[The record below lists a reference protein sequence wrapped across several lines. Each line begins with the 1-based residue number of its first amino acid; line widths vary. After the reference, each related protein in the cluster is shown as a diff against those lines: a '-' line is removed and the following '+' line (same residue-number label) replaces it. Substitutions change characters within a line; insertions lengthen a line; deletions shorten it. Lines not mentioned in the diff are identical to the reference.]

1 MQRIVSLIP
10 SATEIVCALGCEDR
24 LVGRSHECD
33 YPPSIVNL
41 PVCTEPK
48 FPVDGSSREIDR
60 HVKELLKET
69 LSVYRV
75 HPDILQRLQPDLIV
89 TQTQCD
95 VCAVSFQDVDKAV
108 SEWIGSKP
116 AIVSL
121 QTTDLSGVWEDI
133 SRVAETTGYV
143 TQGTELLHSLK
154 SRMVAIANQAR
165 SISHHPT
172 VGCIEWMDPL
182 MASGN
187 WMPELVTMAGGQN
200 VFGQQGDHA
209 PTITWEA
216 LIEVDPEVIV
226 VLPCGFSIQR
236 TREELSILIDNP
248 IWSTLRAVQTGHI
261 YLTDGN
267 QFFNRPGPR
276 LVESLEI
283 LAEVFHPSVF
293 NFGHEGQGW
302 TRANPLP

>member
-10 SATEIVCALGCEDR
+10 SATEIVGALGCEDR
-24 LVGRSHECD
+24 VVGRSHECD
-33 YPPSIVNL
+33 FPASIVNR

-48 FPVDGSSREIDR
+48 FPVDGSSREINQ
-60 HVKELLKET
+60 HVKGLLRDA

-75 HPDILQRLQPDLIV
+75 HPDILKRLQPDLIV
-89 TQTQCD
+89 TQTQCE
-95 VCAVSFQDVDKAV
+95 VCAVSFQDVQKAMA
-108 SEWIGSKP
+108 EWTGSKP
-116 AIVSL
+116 TIVSL

-133 SRVAETTGYV
+133 SKVAEATGQV
-143 TQGTELLHSLK
+143 KQGTELLHSLK

-187 WMPELVTMAGGQN
+187 WMPELVTMAGGQD
-200 VFGQQGDHA
+200 VFGIRGDHA
-209 PTITWEA
+209 PWITWEA
-216 LIEVDPEVIV
+216 LKDADPEIIV

-236 TREELSILIDNP
+236 TREELSSLTANP
-248 IWSTLRAVQTGHI
+248 LWTTLRAVHAGHV

-283 LAEVFHPSVF
+283 LAEIFHPSEF
-293 NFGHEGQGW
+293 RFGQEGKGW
-302 TRANPLP
+302 ERM

>member
-1 MQRIVSLIP
+1 MQRIISLIP

-33 YPPSIVNL
+33 YPASIVTRTI
-41 PVCTEPK
+41 CTEPK
-48 FPVDGSSREIDR
+48 FPVDGSSQEIDK
-60 HVKELLKET
+60 HVKGLLKDT

-75 HPDILQRLQPDLIV
+75 HTQALQRLQPDLIV

-95 VCAVSFQDVDKAV
+95 VCAVSLQDVEKAV
-108 SEWIGSKP
+108 TKWIGSKP

-121 QTTDLSGVWEDI
+121 QTTDLSGVWQDI
-133 SRVAETTGYV
+133 SRVAEATGQV
-143 TQGTELLHSLK
+143 NQGKELLK
-154 SRMVAIANQAR
+154 AYQGRMAAIANQAR
-165 SISHHPT
+165 SISYHPT

-187 WMPELVTMAGGQN
+187 WMPQLVTMAGGQN
-200 VFGQQGDHA
+200 VFGNSGDHA
-209 PTITWEA
+209 PWITWDS
-216 LIEVDPEVIV
+216 LKEVDPEIIV
-226 VLPCGFSIQR
+226 VFPCGFSIQR
-236 TREELSILIDNP
+236 TRKELSSLTDHP
-248 IWSTLRAVQTGHI
+248 PWPTLRAVQAGHV

-283 LAEVFHPSVF
+283 LAEIFHPSVF
-293 NFGHEGQGW
+293 RFGHEGTGW
-302 TRANPLP
+302 EGM

>member
-33 YPPSIVNL
+33 FPASIVSR
-41 PVCTEPK
+41 PVCSEPK
-48 FPVDGSSREIDR
+48 FPIDGSSREIDQ
-60 HVKELLKET
+60 HVKGLVKDT

-75 HPDILQRLQPDLIV
+75 HVETLRRLQPDLIV

-95 VCAVSFQDVDKAV
+95 VCAVSFQDVQKAV
-108 SEWIGSKP
+108 AEWIGST
-116 AIVSL
+116 AGITSL
-121 QTTDLSGVWEDI
+121 QTTDLTGVWEDI
-133 SRVAETTGYV
+133 SRVAEATGQV
-143 TQGTELLHSLK
+143 KQGIELLHSLK
-154 SRMVAIANQAR
+154 TRMIAIANHAR
-165 SISHHPT
+165 SIAHHPT
-172 VGCIEWMDPL
+172 IGCIEWMDPL

-187 WMPELVTMAGGQN
+187 WMPELVTMAGGQH
-200 VFGQQGDHA
+200 VFGKAGDHA
-209 PTITWEA
+209 PWITWEA
-216 LIEVDPEVIV
+216 LKEVDPEIIV

-236 TREELSILIDNP
+236 TREELSSLTHNP
-248 IWSTLRAVQTGHI
+248 IWPTLRAVQTGQV

-283 LAEVFHPSVF
+283 LAEIFHPSVF
-293 NFGHEGQGW
+293 DFGHEGNGW
-302 TRANPLP
+302 ERA

>member
-24 LVGRSHECD
+24 VVGRSHECD
-33 YPPSIVNL
+33 YPASIVNR

-48 FPVDGSSREIDR
+48 FPVDGSSREIDQ
-60 HVKELLKET
+60 HVKGLLKDA

-75 HPDILQRLQPDLIV
+75 HPDTLQRLQPDLIV

-95 VCAVSFQDVDKAV
+95 VCAVSLRDVENAV
-108 SEWIGSKP
+108 AEWVGSKP

-121 QTTDLSGVWEDI
+121 QTTDLSGVWQDI
-133 SRVAETTGYV
+133 SRVAESTGQV
-143 TQGTELLHSLK
+143 KQGIELLQSLK

-165 SISHHPT
+165 LISYHPT

-200 VFGQQGDHA
+200 VFGNSGDHA
-209 PTITWEA
+209 PWITWEA
-216 LIEVDPEVIV
+216 LKDADPEIIV
-226 VLPCGFSIQR
+226 VLPCGFSIER
-236 TREELSILIDNP
+236 TREELSSLTDNP
-248 IWSTLRAVQTGHI
+248 LWSTLRAVQTNQV

-283 LAEVFHPSVF
+283 LAEVFHPSEF
-293 NFGHEGQGW
+293 HFGHEGSGW
-302 TRANPLP
+302 ERT

>member
-33 YPPSIVNL
+33 YPPSIVNR

-48 FPVDGSSREIDR
+48 FPVDGTSREIDQ
-60 HVKELLKET
+60 HVKGLLKDT

-75 HPDILQRLQPDLIV
+75 DAEALQRLQPDLIV

-95 VCAVSFQDVDKAV
+95 VCAVSFQDVEKAV
-108 SEWIGSKP
+108 AEWIGSKP
-116 AIVSL
+116 RIVSL

-133 SRVAETTGYV
+133 SGVAEATGQIN
-143 TQGTELLHSLK
+143 QGTELLHSLK

-165 SISHHPT
+165 AISHHPT

-209 PTITWEA
+209 PWITWET
-216 LIEVDPEVIV
+216 LKDVDPEAVL

-236 TREELSILIDNP
+236 TREELSSLTDNP
-248 IWSTLRAVQTGHI
+248 MWSTLRAVQAGQV

-283 LAEVFHPSVF
+283 LAEIFHPSVF
-293 NFGHEGQGW
+293 HFGHQGKGW
-302 TRANPLP
+302 VRL